1 MQIIE
6 NKKIDQYTTFKIG
19 GPARYFVIAKSEQDI
34 IDAVNFCKNKNLK
47 FFVLGGGSNILVS
60 DNGFDGL
67 VIKIELK
74 GITYDHGLNLVNVQ
88 AGEIWDDFVAHTLN
102 NGFNGLEN
110 LSSIPGTVGASPVQN
125 IGAYGVEVGDL
136 IHEVKVFDS
145 QEIVFKTFSQSD
157 CMFSYRESLF
167 KKEKGRYI
175 ITSVTF
181 ALKKDGLVNISYK
194 DIQNYIEQNKLIID
208 KISPQNV
215 KDIIIN
221 IRAKKLPDWK
231 LWGTAGSFFKNPI
244 ISKTDFL
251 SLKNKYPDLPGFE
264 DGDMVKVSLAWIL
277 DNICNARGLCEGNA
291 CVYEKHALVLV
302 SKTGATSEDV
312 VSLARKLIDSV
323 REKTGI
329 NIEGEVEWVN

>member
-19 GPARYFVIAKSEQDI
+19 GPARYFVITKSEQDI

-74 GITYDHGLNLVNVQ
+74 GVEYDHVLNRVNVQ
-88 AGEIWDDFVAHTLN
+88 AGEVWDDFVADSLI

-136 IHEVKVFDS
+136 IHEVRVFDTKDS
-145 QEIVFKTFSQSD
+145 SFKIFSQSD
-157 CMFSYRESLF
+157 CLFSYRESLF

-181 ALKKDGLVNISYK
+181 SLKRDSTINISYK
-194 DIQNYIEQNKLIID
+194 DIQNYITQSNLVAENLKPQDVRDIVI
-208 KISPQNV
+208 KIRSN
-215 KDIIIN
+215 
-221 IRAKKLPDWK
+221 KLPDWK
-231 LWGTAGSFFKNPI
+231 KWGTAGSFFKNPI
-244 ISKTDFL
+244 ISKFDFEN
-251 SLKNKYPDLPGFE
+251 LKKKYPELPGFA

-302 SKTGATSEDV
+302 SKSGATSEEV
-312 VSLARKLIDSV
+312 VSLAHKLIDSV
-323 REKTGI
+323 KEKTGI
-329 NIEGEVEWVN
+329 SIEGEVEWVN